1 VAGAV
6 SVPGVT
12 LDANGC
18 RARYGLSYVR
28 SICSQAGVGMT
39 ETAPDED
46 VLAVDCS
53 VEFPEAAVRVQV
65 KCTSQWS
72 ISGSQLTYPVEA
84 GWVRKW
90 DAIKVPMYF
99 VVVIVPKDPD
109 DWIRHEVGG
118 TAHQTAAYWV
128 RLIPGEIGTSINV
141 PKKQRL
147 TKSTMTE
154 WHKDLLDLFSP
165 GGSHE

>member
-1 VAGAV
+1 M

-12 LDANGC
+12 LGMNGC
-18 RARYGLSYVR
+18 KARYGLSYLR

-72 ISGSQLTYPVEA
+72 IAGAQLTYPVEEA
-84 GWVRKW
+84 WVRKW
-90 DAIKVPMYF
+90 DSIKVPMYF
-99 VVVIVPKDPD
+99 VVVIVSKDLERWVRQED
-109 DWIRHEVGG
+109 SGTFHE
-118 TAHQTAAYWV
+118 TAAYWV
-128 RLIPGEIGTSINV
+128 RIVPGKTGASIDI

-147 TKSTMTE
+147 SKITMAV
-154 WHKDLLDLFSP
+154 WHNDLLSLFTS
-165 GGSHE
+165 GGSHG